1 MPVLKPPLLLL
12 QALLRFPNE
21 FVSEKYL
28 VQETGLHLRMVR
40 KILNRLNLNY
50 LLVTEHIE
58 GETYYRLKL
67 EGISPSLFK
76 LIREFIYEEENI
88 IQNYEKIEIR
98 HKILKQ
104 QLEEKEKEEFK
115 ASARTET
122 FVNSLVFLEEIS
134 SIILRSQTFPQVFK
148 ETFRRLFSAV
158 NYDIGIT
165 AILENKLNIY
175 IIHKSSIPRETIE
188 KSIMLTKEKMGLTLS
203 LPYLLQDYNIIEE
216 IEEIESAPPGK
227 IQHSIGTTFQKDPMT
242 PGYISLFRIED
253 EPFLADEKQVLD
265 VLSTQMA
272 LACQNITAL
281 QKIQQ
286 LAITDDLTGIYN
298 KRYFKQAFVK
308 EFERAKRYNVPLSLM
323 MMDLDFFKRINDKYG
338 HQLGDVVLSE
348 FAALVLEMTRSTDI
362 FARYGGEEFS
372 LILPHTPLNS
382 SIEIAERIRNR
393 VETYAFPGE
402 EFPIHCTVS
411 IGLAQN
417 KEEFQSP
424 DELIATADMNLYKAK
439 TKGRNMV
446 IFS

>member
-1 MPVLKPPLLLL
+1 MAILRPPLILL

-21 FVSEKYL
+21 FVGEKYL
-28 VQETGLHLRMVR
+28 IQETGLPARVVK

-50 LLVTEHIE
+50 LLVTEHRE
-58 GETYYRLKL
+58 GEAYYRLKL
-67 EGISPSLFK
+67 EGISPSLLK
-76 LIREFIYEEENI
+76 LIREFITEEENLI
-88 IQNYEKIEIR
+88 ANYEKLELKQR
-98 HKILKQ
+98 ILKQ
-104 QLEEKEKEEFK
+104 QLEEKEKEEYK
-115 ASARTET
+115 ASAR
-122 FVNSLVFLEEIS
+122 FVTYLNSLVFLEEIS

-165 AILENKLNIY
+165 AILEDKLNLY

-188 KSIMLTKEKMGLTLS
+188 KAINLTKEMMGLTLS
-203 LPYLLQDYNIIEE
+203 LPYLLQDYNIMEE
-216 IEEIESAPPGK
+216 IEEMESAPAGK
-227 IQHSIGTTFQKDPMT
+227 IQHRIGTTFQKDPMT
-242 PGYISLFRIED
+242 PGYLALFRISD
-253 EPFLADEKQVLD
+253 EPFLADEKQVMD

-298 KRYFKQAFVK
+298 KRYFKQAFWK
-308 EFERAKRYNVPLSLM
+308 EFERAQRYNIPLSLM
-323 MMDLDFFKRINDKYG
+323 MMDLDFFKKINDKYG

-372 LILPHTPLNS
+372 LILPHTPLNA
-382 SIEIAERIRNR
+382 SIEIAERIRSR

-411 IGLAQN
+411 IGLAIN
-417 KEEFQSP
+417 KDEYKSP
-424 DELIATADMNLYKAK
+424 EDLISTADMNLYKAK
-439 TKGRNMV
+439 TLGRNMV

>member
-1 MPVLKPPLLLL
+1 MAVLKPPLLLL
-12 QALLRFPNE
+12 QALLRFPSE
-21 FVSEKYL
+21 FVGEKYL
-28 VQETGLHLRMVR
+28 VQETGLSLRVVR

-50 LLVTEHIE
+50 LLVTEHRE

-67 EGISPSLFK
+67 EGISPSLLK
-76 LIREFIYEEENI
+76 LIREFILEEENI
-88 IQNYEKIEIR
+88 IQNYEKIEIKQ
-98 HKILKQ
+98 KILKQ
-104 QLEEKEKEEFK
+104 QLEEKEKEEYK

-134 SIILRSQTFPQVFK
+134 SIILRSQTFAQVFK
-148 ETFRRLFSAV
+148 ETFKRLFSAV

-165 AILENKLNIY
+165 AILEDKLNIY
-175 IIHKSSIPRETIE
+175 IIHKSSIPREIIE
-188 KSIMLTKEKMGLTLS
+188 KSIIFTKEKMGITLS

-216 IEEIESAPPGK
+216 IEEIEIAPAGK

-253 EPFLADEKQVLD
+253 TPFLADEKQVLD

-298 KRYFKQAFVK
+298 KRYFKQAFAK
-308 EFERAKRYNVPLSLM
+308 EFERAQRYNIPLSLM

-402 EFPIHCTVS
+402 EFTIHCTVS
-411 IGLAQN
+411 IGLAQM
-417 KEEFQSP
+417 KEEYRTP
-424 DELIATADMNLYKAK
+424 EELISTADMNLYKAK
-439 TKGRNMV
+439 TMGRNMV

>member
-1 MPVLKPPLLLL
+1 MAVLKPPLLLL

-50 LLVTEHIE
+50 LLVTEHRE

-67 EGISPSLFK
+67 EGISPSLLK
-76 LIREFIYEEENI
+76 LIREFILEEEII

-175 IIHKSSIPRETIE
+175 IIHKSSIPKETIE

-298 KRYFKQAFVK
+298 KRYFKQAFAK

-402 EFPIHCTVS
+402 EFTIHCTVS

>member
-1 MPVLKPPLLLL
+1 MAVLKPPLLLL
-12 QALLRFPNE
+12 QALLRFPSE
-21 FVSEKYL
+21 FVGEKYL
-28 VQETGLHLRMVR
+28 VQETGLSLRVVR

-50 LLVTEHIE
+50 LLVTEHRE

-67 EGISPSLFK
+67 EGISPSLLK
-76 LIREFIYEEENI
+76 LIREFIVEEENI
-88 IQNYEKIEIR
+88 IQNYEKIEIKQ
-98 HKILKQ
+98 KILKQ
-104 QLEEKEKEEFK
+104 QLEEKEKEEYK

-134 SIILRSQTFPQVFK
+134 SIILRSQTFAQVFK
-148 ETFRRLFSAV
+148 ETFKRLFSAV

-165 AILENKLNIY
+165 AILEDKLNIY
-175 IIHKSSIPRETIE
+175 IIHKSSIPREIIE
-188 KSIMLTKEKMGLTLS
+188 KSIIFTKEKMGITLS

-216 IEEIESAPPGK
+216 IEEIEIAPAGK

-253 EPFLADEKQVLD
+253 TPFLADEKQVLD

-298 KRYFKQAFVK
+298 KRYFKQAFAK
-308 EFERAKRYNVPLSLM
+308 EFERAQRYNIPLSLM

-402 EFPIHCTVS
+402 EFTIHCTVS
-411 IGLAQN
+411 IGLAQM
-417 KEEFQSP
+417 KEEYRTP
-424 DELIATADMNLYKAK
+424 EELISTADMNLYKAK
-439 TKGRNMV
+439 TMGRNMV